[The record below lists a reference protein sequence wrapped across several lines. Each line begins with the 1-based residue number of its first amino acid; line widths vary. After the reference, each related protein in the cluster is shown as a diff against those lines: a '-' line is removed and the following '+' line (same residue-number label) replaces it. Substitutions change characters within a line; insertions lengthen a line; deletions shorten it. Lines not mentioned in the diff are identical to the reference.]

1 MSTPSGKPINPLDLS
16 AYVSQKARE
25 QANTERFSVE
35 NADDGFRSPYAPK
48 RADAATS
55 PPQPV
60 ENPAEAVRSAYAP
73 KTPHQTRPTELGDLA
88 GRHSEGPRAPEGP
101 SAFERHALGV
111 EESQRQSA
119 GARPFSNAP
128 GGPDLSP
135 KMSFEEAVK
144 AHPIDLD
151 AAASLQPVHPTG
163 DRYEPP
169 AAPHGDAVM
178 NDRDLERLEASLRW
192 LQRQDTTTPTTN
204 TRLPRATPMAPVRG
218 LPPADGRDRHPGG
231 DAYGGR
237 IPLSLEPERM
247 APPPRGSSRHD
258 SLRWP
263 LRFLIASSVAA
274 PVLYYLS
281 VGWGPA
287 SDPTPAPQ
295 LSAATPATAVPP
307 AAVRGQREPAASRA
321 QQQDNVPTTLATRG
335 DLVPQPGNVP
345 PPIQQAPPQ
354 QQAPQQIQVP
364 PQQQASPPPQPVL
377 PPQPRLPEREAVA
390 RLPAAPPVAE
400 APPASRPAARALSQ
414 DDIVLL
420 IKQGEQFIAAGD
432 VVTARIVFQR
442 AAEAGDPNAAV
453 ALGATYDPTVLARL
467 GVVGMGADV
476 EKARTWYQKAES
488 LGSPEAARRLKI
500 LANR

>member
-25 QANTERFSVE
+25 QANTERFPVE
-35 NADDGFRSPYAPK
+35 NADDAFRSPYAPK
-48 RADAATS
+48 RADVGA

-60 ENPAEAVRSAYAP
+60 EKDAEALRSPYAP
-73 KTPHQTRPTELGDLA
+73 KAQQARPAAEPSDLA
-88 GRHSEGPRAPEGP
+88 GRHTDDPLARTPEGSRGP
-101 SAFERHALGV
+101 SALERHPFGFDEA
-111 EESQRQSA
+111 QRQSYDA
-119 GARPFSNAP
+119 PAAARPFS

-135 KMSFEEAVK
+135 NMAFEEVVK
-144 AHPIDLD
+144 AHPVDLD
-151 AAASLQPVHPTG
+151 AAASLQPAHPTG
-163 DRYEPP
+163 ERYEPP
-169 AAPHGDAVM
+169 AAAGPHPDEVM

-192 LQRQDTTTPTTN
+192 LQRQDTTTT
-204 TRLPRATPMAPVRG
+204 TRLPRAVPLAAVRG
-218 LPPADGRDRHPGG
+218 LPPAEARERHPGG
-231 DAYGGR
+231 DNMYGGR
-237 IPLSLEPERM
+237 VPLSLEPERM
-247 APPPRGSSRHD
+247 APPPRGSRHD

-263 LRFLIASSVAA
+263 LRILIASSVAA

-287 SDPTPAPQ
+287 SEPAPPPQ
-295 LSAATPATAVPP
+295 LTAAAPATAMPP
-307 AAVRGQREPAASRA
+307 AAIRGQRDQAPAR
-321 QQQDNVPTTLATRG
+321 DDVPTTLSGRS
-335 DLVPQPGNVP
+335 DMLPQPTNNL
-345 PPIQQAPPQ
+345 PPIQQAPTQ
-354 QQAPQQIQVP
+354 QLPIQA
-364 PQQQASPPPQPVL
+364 PQQQASPPPQPVQ
-377 PPQPRLPEREAVA
+377 PPPARVPERETVA
-390 RLPAAPPVAE
+390 RLPAVE
-400 APPASRPAARALSQ
+400 APPASRPPARALSQ

-476 EKARTWYQKAES
+476 EKARNWYQKAES